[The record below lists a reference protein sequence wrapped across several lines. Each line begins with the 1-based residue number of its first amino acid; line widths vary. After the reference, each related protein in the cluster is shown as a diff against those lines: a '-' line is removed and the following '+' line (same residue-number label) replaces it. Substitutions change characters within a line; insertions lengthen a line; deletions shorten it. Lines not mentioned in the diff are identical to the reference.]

1 MYGMKGTIPA
11 TVKSKDGSSLI
22 SDADGTTVWF
32 LLAKKA
38 SHRLLISAVFTLL
51 LCCWFASWG
60 FYSLW
65 LGVGLA
71 EALDK

>member
-1 MYGMKGTIPA
+1 
-11 TVKSKDGSSLI
+11 
-22 SDADGTTVWF
+22 VWF